1 MAAPPWDKLLR
12 TARTRFGVAQLRPGQ
27 AELIQAVLDGVD
39 AIGIMPTGGG
49 KSLCFQLPALFLPR
63 ATVVVSP
70 LLALMQ
76 DQQDKLARSRIDAAK
91 LDSTLSRSDE
101 RAVTSEIEQGE
112 HELIYVTPERL
123 ENPEYLELLAA
134 GGVSRL
140 VVDEAHCISQW
151 GHDFRPAY
159 LALRD
164 AARQLGG
171 PPILAL
177 TATATTEVTRDIV
190 HQLGM
195 RSPRIIDTGI
205 ERPNLTYA
213 VRATVNEDAKR
224 ARLEQLVSEERGAC
238 VIYVAT
244 VRAANE
250 LWPWV
255 QEREPSAERYHGKLA
270 TRERERVLRAFMDD
284 TARVV
289 VATKAF
295 GLGIDKPD
303 LRLVVHWHFPDSIES
318 YYQEAGRAGRDGL
331 PARAELLY
339 RLEDRRIQAFFLGGK
354 YPSRDESRQIWD
366 VLCGLVAAGP
376 PPAANQ
382 LAEAAGTGER
392 RTKVVIAQ
400 LEAAGLVQRRRG
412 RLSVAVPSDPAELDR
427 ALAAYEDRTRSDR
440 ERLEAMMR
448 YAESTDCR
456 VRWLRRYFEEPE
468 GDPCGHC
475 DSCVEPPQATP
486 PRAPGPRGAA
496 RRRTLRVRPAGAAP
510 AARSSFAVGAVVH
523 HARFGAGE
531 VVETGEGSVMVA
543 FGGGRKRR
551 IAVRFLVP
559 EPAAAPA

>member
-1 MAAPPWDKLLR
+1 MGQAAARRPHALWHRAAP
-12 TARTRFGVAQLRPGQ
+12 ARPG
-27 AELIQAVLDGVD
+27 ELIQAVLDGVD

-76 DQQDKLARSRIDAAK
+76 DQQDKLARSQIDAAK

-101 RAVTSEIEQGE
+101 RTVTDEIEQGE

-123 ENPEYLELLAA
+123 ENPEYLELLATA
-134 GGVSRL
+134 GVSRL

-164 AARQLGG
+164 AARQLGN

-177 TATATTEVTRDIV
+177 TATATPDVTADIV
-190 HQLGM
+190 RQLGL
-195 RSPRIIDTGI
+195 RSPRHIHTGI
-205 ERPNLTYA
+205 DRPNLRYA
-213 VRATVNEDAKR
+213 VRATVNEDTKR
-224 ARLEQLVSEERGAC
+224 ARLEQLLTEEPGAC

-255 QEREPSAERYHGKLA
+255 QQREPSAERYHGKLA
-270 TRERERVLRAFMDD
+270 TRERERVLRAFMDG

-289 VATKAF
+289 IATKAF

-303 LRLVVHWHFPDSIES
+303 LRCVVHWHFPDSIES

-354 YPSRDESRQIWD
+354 YPSRDESRQLWD
-366 VLCGLVAAGP
+366 VLRRLAAAGP
-376 PPAANQ
+376 PPTAKQ
-382 LAEAAGTGER
+382 LAEAAGAGER

-400 LEAAGLVQRRRG
+400 LEAAGVVQRVRG
-412 RLSVAVPSDPAELDR
+412 RLSVVGPAETAELDG
-427 ALAAYEDRTRSDR
+427 ALAAYEERTHGDR
-440 ERLEAMMR
+440 ERLDAMMR
-448 YAESTDCR
+448 YAESTECR
-456 VRWLRRYFEEPE
+456 VRALRRYFDEPE
-468 GDPCGHC
+468 GEPCGHC
-475 DSCVEPPQATP
+475 DNCREPPQAIP
-486 PRAPGPRGAA
+486 PRPVRPPRPPRPPPAL
-496 RRRTLRVRPAGAAP
+496 RRRAPRARPAPPPP
-510 AARSSFAVGAVVH
+510 ATLAVGAVVH
-523 HARFGAGE
+523 HARFGTGE
-531 VVETGEGSVMVA
+531 VVETGETSAIVA
-543 FGGGRKRR
+543 FAGGRRRR
-551 IAVRFLVP
+551 IAARFLAP
-559 EPAAAPA
+559 EPAAAAP